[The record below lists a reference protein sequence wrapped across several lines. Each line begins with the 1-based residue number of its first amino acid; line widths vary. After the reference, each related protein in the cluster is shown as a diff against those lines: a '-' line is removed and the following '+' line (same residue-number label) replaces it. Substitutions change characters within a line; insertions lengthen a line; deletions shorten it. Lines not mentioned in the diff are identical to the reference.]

1 MSRVDNLVS
10 NYKRHLSVP
19 IQPGLPMSQRTWFLV
34 YPPEDE
40 RRVMNRTEE
49 FALTTSSA
57 DLQWML
63 VDLSGSFSSWMDTF
77 DPDERDMCLSDPQLV
92 EEYADPG
99 FINFVISTIKNAF
112 SEIPSK
118 QADQTV
124 VALSGLMELFD
135 FIHVS
140 SVIEGLEGSFT
151 GIIAV
156 FFPGEREQN
165 TYKFIGARSGWD
177 YLAVPIL
184 SEKQI

>member
-10 NYKRHLSVP
+10 NYKSHLSVP

-40 RRVMNRTEE
+40 RRVMNRVEE
-49 FALTTSSA
+49 FGLATSSA
-57 DLQWML
+57 DLQWRTI
-63 VDLSGSFSSWMDTF
+63 DLSGSFSSWMDTF
-77 DPDERDMCLSDPQLV
+77 EPDERDVCLADPQLI

-99 FINFVISTIKNAF
+99 YIDFVISTINHTF
-112 SEIPSK
+112 SEIPSEN
-118 QADQTV
+118 ADRTV
-124 VALSGLMELFD
+124 VALCGLMELFD

-140 SVIEGLEGSFT
+140 SIVEGLNNSFP

-165 TYKFIGARSGWD
+165 TYKFIGARTGWD